1 MRILVAGALICLCC
15 IGDAVAAQPFE
26 GMVRLT
32 YDDRQIEGKPLAWTS
47 SMVYL
52 LGRGGRLWQFPP
64 DEATDFSKTSSR
76 FRSYTV
82 SELRAELL
90 RELGN
95 RFEVTGT
102 GHYLVAHP
110 RGQRDIW
117 PQRFEDLYRS
127 FVHYFS
133 VRGFKPQKPPYLLIG
148 TVCGNQREFMQ
159 ISANRGA
166 RVTSG
171 VLGFYGPASNQILL
185 YDVYAGR
192 NPNRRNPDNWQQNAS
207 VIIHE
212 AAHQTAFNT
221 GIHSRYA
228 PPPLWVAEGLAT
240 MFEAPGVYDSRY
252 HTDRSDRVNRGRLQ
266 QFRQIVAKKHRP
278 EVLQSIVASDD
289 LFRTHA
295 AAAYAEAWA
304 LSFFLVETRPRQY
317 TKYLALTA
325 ARPAFTDYTSSERT
339 ADFTSVF
346 GTNWKMLDARFLRFM
361 AEVN

>member
-1 MRILVAGALICLCC
+1 MRILVAGLLVCLCC
-15 IGDAVAAQPFE
+15 VRDAAAAQSFE
-26 GMVRLT
+26 GLVRLSLG
-32 YDDRQIEGKPLAWTS
+32 DQQIEGSPLAWDS

-52 LGRGGRLWQFPP
+52 LGRGGRLWRFPP
-64 DEATDFSKTSSR
+64 DDATDFSKTSTR
-76 FRSYTV
+76 FRSYSV
-82 SELRAELL
+82 SELRGELL

-133 VRGFKPQKPPYLLIG
+133 VRGFEPKKPPYPLIG
-148 TVCGNQREFMQ
+148 IVCGDQREF
-159 ISANRGA
+159 IRVAAGRGA

-171 VLGFYGPASNQILL
+171 LLGFYRPTSNQILL
-185 YDVYAGR
+185 YDMQAGR
-192 NPNRRNPDNWQQNAS
+192 DPKHWPRNAS
-207 VIIHE
+207 VILHE
-212 AAHQTAFNT
+212 ATHQTAFNT

-252 HTDRSDRVNRGRLQ
+252 HTDRSDRVNRGRLG
-266 QFRQIVAKKHRP
+266 QFRQIVVAKHRP
-278 EVLQSIVASDD
+278 ELLRSIVGCDD
-289 LFRTHA
+289 LFRTHTA
-295 AAAYAEAWA
+295 TAYAEAWA

-325 ARPAFTDYTSSERT
+325 DRPKFTEYTSAKRT

-346 GTNWKMLDARFLRFM
+346 GTNWSMLEARFLRFM
-361 AEVN
+361 ADVK

>member
-1 MRILVAGALICLCC
+1 MRILAACVLVCLGTV
-15 IGDAVAAQPFE
+15 GDATAAQPFE

-32 YDDRQIEGKPLAWTS
+32 LENRQIEGKPLAWNS
-47 SMVYL
+47 SMVHL

-64 DEATDFSKTSSR
+64 DEATEFRKTSTR
-76 FRSYTV
+76 FQSYSV

-95 RFEVTGT
+95 RFDVTGT

-110 RGQRDIW
+110 RGQRDVW

-133 VRGFKPQKPPYLLIG
+133 VRGFKPKKPPFLLIG
-148 TVCGNQREFMQ
+148 TVCGNQREFVR

-171 VLGFYGPASNQILL
+171 VLGFYRPMSNQILL
-185 YDVYAGR
+185 YDMHAGR
-192 NPNRRNPDNWQQNAS
+192 NQGNWQQNAT

-212 AAHQTAFNT
+212 ATHQTAFNT
-221 GIHSRYA
+221 GIHNRYA

-252 HTDRSDRVNRGRLQ
+252 HTQRSDRVNRGRLQ
-266 QFRQIVAKKHRP
+266 QFRQIVAAKHRP
-278 EVLQSIVASDD
+278 EVLRSIVASDD

-325 ARPAFTDYTSSERT
+325 DRPAFTDYTPAERT

-346 GTNWKMLDARFLRFM
+346 GANWKMLDARFLRFM
-361 AEVN
+361 AEVK